1 MNRHFTIFVLFTAAY
16 FMSYFFR
23 SANAVIAPTLAK
35 EMALT
40 AADLGLMT
48 SLFFAT
54 FAAVQTPVGVG
65 LDRWG
70 PRWVTPLLMLV
81 GVVGA
86 LIFAVAPSFPVL
98 ALGRALIGMGMA
110 GVLMGSLKIFSQWF
124 SVERFATVS
133 GLLVGIGALGSLTA
147 ATPLAWLAAQIGW
160 RNIFV
165 IGALLTAF
173 FAIAIMLWAR
183 NTPPGVVWT
192 GGSNN
197 AGALMDIFRKPQ
209 VWRITPM
216 IFFLA
221 GGLMG
226 FHGLWAG
233 PYLFD
238 VYGLSPIA
246 GGNILLWLGI
256 GVTIGY
262 GASGWLAD
270 QFGLGRILAIGSLLY
285 ILSLFGLALL
295 PPLPVVVVLYVL
307 FGITGGFNVMLMAQA
322 RQLFPL
328 AMTGKA
334 VSAVNMFGIG
344 GTFILQWVMGL
355 IINRFPVDAA
365 GHYPPQ
371 AYTTALLFLAI
382 GALLAYLW
390 YLPLVRTKQAAVAA
404 A

>member
-1 MNRHFTIFVLFTAAY
+1 MNRHLTIFVLFTAAY

-23 SANAVIAPTLAK
+23 SANAVIAPTLAR
-35 EMALT
+35 EMNLT

-54 FAAVQTPVGVG
+54 FAAVQTPMGVG

-86 LIFAVAPSFPVL
+86 LIFAIAPSFPVL

-124 SVERFATVS
+124 SAERFATVS

-147 ATPLAWLAAQIGW
+147 ATPLAWLAGQIGW
-160 RNIFV
+160 RMIFIV
-165 IGALLTAF
+165 GALLTAL
-173 FAIAIMLWAR
+173 FAVAIMLWAR
-183 NTPPGVVWT
+183 NTPPGVPWT
-192 GGSNN
+192 GSSNS
-197 AGALMDIFRKPQ
+197 AGTLMDIFRKRQ

-246 GGNILLWLGI
+246 GGNILLWLGL

-270 QFGLGRILAIGSLLY
+270 QFGLARLLAIGSLLY
-285 ILSLFGLALL
+285 TLCLFGLAML
-295 PPLPVVVVLYVL
+295 PALPVVVALYVI

-355 IINRFPVDAA
+355 IINRFPADAA

-382 GALLAYLW
+382 GSLLAYLW
-390 YLPLVRTKQAAVAA
+390 YLPLVRKQAHAT
-404 A
+404 